1 MRLTNMRI
9 DTRLAERLKK
19 INPSS
24 TLVITSK
31 AKKLKQEGLD
41 IVSLAAG
48 EPDFDTPDFIKEA
61 AIDAIKS
68 GFTKYTPTTGT
79 PEIKKAICEKFK
91 IDNSLNFE
99 PGQIVVSCGA
109 KHSIFNAIFVLA
121 NKRDEVIIP
130 SPYWVSYPEM
140 VNLSEA
146 TPRFIKTKPENNF
159 KMTVKELERNITA
172 KTKVLILN
180 SPSNP
185 TGCVYNLEEL
195 KEIARICVA
204 KKIFVTSDEIY
215 EKIIYDNLKHISIA
229 SLGKDIYD
237 LTITVN
243 GLSKSFSMTG
253 WRIGYL
259 GGAQYIVEAI
269 SKIQDHSTS
278 NPASISQKA
287 ALAALNAPD
296 DFSRNLCQEFQKRRD
311 YLAKR
316 LSGIKKISFVLP
328 QGAFYVFCD
337 ISQTGLDALT
347 VANRLLDEAQVAL
360 IPGEGFGRNDYI
372 RISFATSLQHLEKG
386 MDRIE
391 KWLGNGRRSR
401 KKY

>member
-1 MRLTNMRI
+1 MPP
-9 DTRLAERLKK
+9 DTRLAKRLNK
-19 INPSS
+19 INPSA
-24 TLVITSK
+24 TLAITAK
-31 AKKLKQEGLD
+31 AKKLKSEGKD
-41 IVSLAAG
+41 IINFAAG
-48 EPDFDTPDFIKEA
+48 EPDFDTPDFIKDA
-61 AIDAIKS
+61 AIASIKA
-68 GFTKYTPTTGT
+68 GFTKYTPTTGI
-79 PEIKKAICEKFK
+79 PELKNLISNKFK
-91 IDNSLNFE
+91 KDNSLDYA
-99 PGQIVVSCGA
+99 PSQIVVSCGA
-109 KHSIFNAIFVLA
+109 KHSLFNTLLA
-121 NKRDEVIIP
+121 LVDREDEVLIP
-130 SPYWVSYPEM
+130 SPYWLSYPEM
-140 VNLSEA
+140 VNLSEGIVH
-146 TPRFIKTKPENNF
+146 FIKTSPVNNF
-159 KMTVKELERNITA
+159 KITIADLEKNINA
-172 KTKVLILN
+172 KTKMLILN

-287 ALAALNAPD
+287 AVAALNAPD

-391 KWLGNGRRSR
+391 EWLGNG
-401 KKY
+401 